1 MERNK
6 QESPTGGSRQ
16 VNTQVVD
23 QVEKAHSGLSE
34 GGFYR
39 PVGRFNRNEVMR
51 SPTTSSKD
59 FRGKDQEVIINKGIA
74 GKIKY

>member
-16 VNTQVVD
+16 TNVNVVD
-23 QVEKAHSGLSE
+23 QVEKTHSGLSE

-59 FRGKDQEVIINKGIA
+59 FRGKDQEIIINKGIA
-74 GKIKY
+74 GKIK